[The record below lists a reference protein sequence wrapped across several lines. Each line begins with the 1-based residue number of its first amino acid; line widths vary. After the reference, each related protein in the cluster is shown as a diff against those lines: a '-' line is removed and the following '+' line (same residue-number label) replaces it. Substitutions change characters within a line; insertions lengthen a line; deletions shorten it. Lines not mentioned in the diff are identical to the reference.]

1 MSRHQTM
8 REAGSALV
16 IAMLM
21 LVMMGLIGFAALST
35 VTRDLQVTGAQYR
48 KKASFFAAEA
58 GVAEALQTMRNT
70 GIPGV
75 AAASLSD
82 GATYPHGQPAYAL
95 DASVATPI
103 DDLGIGGFP
112 GMNLQVGQNGMP
124 MFQMQMYRIN
134 VQGTSTGGGLTRL
147 EIVSGVLSAN

>member
-1 MSRHQTM
+1 MSRRQLR
-8 REAGSALV
+8 RERGSALV

-35 VTRDLQVTGAQYR
+35 VTRDLQVTGAQFR
-48 KKASFFAAEA
+48 KKSSFYAAEG
-58 GVAEALQTMRNT
+58 GVAEALETMRTT

-75 AAASLSD
+75 TATNLGD
-82 GATYPHGQPAYAL
+82 GTTYPHGQPSYAA
-95 DASVATPI
+95 DSSVATPI

-112 GMNLQVGQNGMP
+112 GMNLQVGQNGAP

-147 EIVSGVLSAN
+147 EIVSGVLSTN